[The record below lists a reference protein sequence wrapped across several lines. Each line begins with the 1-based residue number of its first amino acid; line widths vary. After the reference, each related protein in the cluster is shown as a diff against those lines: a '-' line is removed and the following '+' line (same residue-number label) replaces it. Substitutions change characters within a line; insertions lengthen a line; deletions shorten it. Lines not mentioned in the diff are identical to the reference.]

1 MTKAPQDI
9 ILAPVITEKSAGE
22 IADGKYTFKVA
33 VSATKTDVRNAVEKL
48 FNVKVVSVNTTNY
61 DGKLKRQGRFVGRT
75 ASYKKASVISSVE
88 HLLSRRLLSPSTQRA
103 RKQHIL
109 LRAVSPQRFP
119 LSTRL
124 LSKSLDSASKVRK
137 GV

>member
-33 VSATKTDVRNAVEKL
+33 VNATKTDVRNAVEKL

-61 DGKLKRQGRFVGRT
+61 DGKLKRQRYQLGRT
-75 ASYKKASVISSVE
+75 PAFKKAVVTIDTE
-88 HLLSRRLLSPSTQRA
+88 GKEATYLAKGGKST
-103 RKQHIL
+103 K
-109 LRAVSPQRFP
+109 VSAKYKTSIEEFGFGQ
-119 LSTRL
+119 
-124 LSKSLDSASKVRK
+124 
-137 GV
+137 